1 MWLALASIL
10 LSFNL
15 GDFKLTS
22 GQVLKDCRVTY
33 RTYGELNRDKSNV
46 ILVPTW
52 YNGRSEDMER
62 YIGPGR
68 LLDDTKY
75 YIVVVDALGN
85 GSSSSPSN
93 QRTQRG
99 NSFPS
104 ITIRDMVETQHVLLT
119 KELGI
124 SHVFGVLEIS
134 MGGMQVYEWLSAYP
148 NFMKKGV
155 PIVGTPQMSE
165 RDIRLWTTHFKIFTR
180 AGGGVDV
187 SGGEEGD
194 DADAADAPKKSM
206 MEQILGMAQAGADA
220 YKRFNDPFNPLKQ
233 FEAIRTHSITPNG
246 PNSLIEAGKQIK
258 ADFLAVIASKDT
270 AVSPETSIEFSKA
283 LNKPYLLLDSECG
296 HSAFKCDHYTIAP
309 AVAAFF
315 AK

>member
-124 SHVFGVLEIS
+124 SHVFGVLGIS

-220 YKRFNDPFNPLKQ
+220 
-233 FEAIRTHSITPNG
+233 
-246 PNSLIEAGKQIK
+246 
-258 ADFLAVIASKDT
+258 
-270 AVSPETSIEFSKA
+270 
-283 LNKPYLLLDSECG
+283 
-296 HSAFKCDHYTIAP
+296 
-309 AVAAFF
+309 
-315 AK
+315 